1 MADNIPAAS
10 SEVEEQDPVV
20 TKSILWPVF
29 LAMIALSASA
39 VWSVWDE
46 FYTRRPYKDYQNE
59 WVESAKKAY
68 AGKRDASAAEW
79 ARVTASDEYKTLEA
93 AMREADAKAAPE
105 VGRLTTQ
112 LNSEV
117 LPRIA
122 ALSLPV
128 KVARSEA
135 AAITYRLEHARA
147 HGHADE
153 ARHYTAEL
161 AALKARKSDVLLP
174 GASAPEAW
182 GFEQM
187 VSEFNRLKSLQGDI
201 QSQTARVRRE
211 ADGARATFM
220 GWRDA
225 HLRTA
230 SPAAVQALLDGLD
243 SFEHDIKQIHI
254 KVDDGEL
261 IERCESCH
269 VGILS
274 PVPLEASEL
283 GGRKVFTSHPAKELL
298 ALHPPE
304 QFGCSPCHGGNGIA
318 TESVSMA
325 HGKNKHWLWPMLAS
339 ENTEAGCMQ
348 CHKNDLWMEHAS
360 TLNEGKRLFQWR
372 GCVGCHRYEGI
383 GREVEELKLAEKAVV
398 TARKDQAAVEI
409 AIAREVEIT
418 EDSAASA
425 EAVDAAYRAATRL
438 RQDLHLTRTREQ
450 QLVQDLASLD
460 LEVKKIGPNLKE
472 ASSKLKPEWLLAWLK
487 DPRAFRPTTKMPR
500 FRIDDEQVRDIA
512 AFLWQ
517 SSTPKAIQAPS
528 VEGDAERGQEL
539 VISRGCLA
547 CHKVT
552 TDEFDAIGNEFSAE
566 LSRMGEKTSA
576 AYIASW
582 VKNPRYHNRYT
593 VMPSLRLSDEDCG
606 NIATWLASLKS
617 DKAVYLST
625 ADALALLT
633 DKSRLERGKKLVE
646 HLGCAACHEI
656 QGLENEGRIGT
667 ELSEEG
673 SKPIERLD
681 FGTRTKE
688 YKAEHTYN
696 HKGFF
701 EHKLESPSTY
711 DKDKEFSRWVDRLR
725 MPEFFPL
732 PGQSG
737 YEELK
742 GEIKGDIDAL
752 TTFLLGSTEAHIPA
766 SLQYM
771 PEGAKQDIQQGWW
784 VIKKYNCDGCHQV
797 LPGATPVLWTLPIY
811 EETAS
816 FTGVPGKNGRPP
828 TLVGEGSRVDPVWLS
843 RFLANPALA
852 AEGTA
857 AHERNGVRQ
866 GMTVRMPTFFLSER
880 ERGTLVRF
888 FQALS
893 DLSTTDY
900 VRPDPAPLE
909 GAELDLA
916 RAAFTA
922 GDCANCHLLGG
933 EASVNPDTT
942 YAPSFE
948 VVRERIRPGWTH
960 RWVTEPNTVI
970 PGTAMPAILQHA
982 DGANGV
988 RWIVNTAKISATA
1001 KRRVGDARLKQLAD
1015 YTGDHAEL
1023 LLRYFA
1029 QWTAA
1034 ESAFQQDARNK

>member
-1 MADNIPAAS
+1 MADIIQTPEAQS
-10 SEVEEQDPVV
+10 EEQDPVV

-29 LAMIALSASA
+29 LAMVALVASS
-39 VWSVWDE
+39 VWCVWDE

-59 WVESAKKAY
+59 WVATAKQAYGSKLAASQAEWTRVTSAPEYKALET
-68 AGKRDASAAEW
+68 AMRAAE
-79 ARVTASDEYKTLEA
+79 
-93 AMREADAKAAPE
+93 AKVAPE
-105 VGRLTTQ
+105 VTRLATQ
-112 LNSEV
+112 MNSEV

-122 ALSLPV
+122 ALSQPV

-135 AAITYRLEHARA
+135 AAMTYRLEHARA
-147 HGHADE
+147 HGHAQE
-153 ARHYTAEL
+153 AKHYEAEL
-161 AALKARKSDVLLP
+161 AALKARKSAVSMP
-174 GASAPEAW
+174 GGTAPESW

-187 VSEFNRLKSLQGDI
+187 VTEFNRLKSLQGEL
-201 QSQTARVRRE
+201 QGQTAVVRRE
-211 ADGARATFM
+211 ADAARAAFN

-230 SPAAVQALLDGLD
+230 SPASVQALIDSID

-254 KVDDGEL
+254 KIDDGEL

-269 VGILS
+269 TGILS
-274 PVPLEASEL
+274 PVPLDAAEL
-283 GGRKVFTSHPAKELL
+283 AGHKVFASHPSMDLL
-298 ALHPPE
+298 KLHPPE
-304 QFGCSPCHGGNGIA
+304 RFGCSPCHGGNGIA
-318 TESVSMA
+318 VESVAMA
-325 HGKNKHWLWPMLAS
+325 HGKNKHWLWPMLAK

-348 CHKNDLWMEHAS
+348 CHKDDLWLAHAS
-360 TLNEGKRLFQWR
+360 TVNEGKHLFQWR
-372 GCVGCHRYEGI
+372 GCVGCHRYEGF
-383 GREVEELKLAEKAVV
+383 GREAEELKLAEKAVV
-398 TARKDQAAVEI
+398 GVLKDQDAVEI
-409 AIAREVEIT
+409 AIVRQVEIT
-418 EDSAASA
+418 EDANASA
-425 EAVDAAYRAATRL
+425 EAVDGAYREATRL
-438 RQDLHLTRTREQ
+438 RQDLHLARTRGQ
-450 QLVQDLASLD
+450 QLAQDVASLD

-472 ASSKLKPEWLLAWLK
+472 AASKLKPEWILAWLK

-500 FRIDDEQVRDIA
+500 FRVDDEQVRDIA

-517 SSTPKAIQAPS
+517 NSTPKEIAAIDGD
-528 VEGDAERGQEL
+528 GDAERGQEL

-593 VMPSLRLSDEDCG
+593 VMPSLRLSDEDCV
-606 NIATWLASLKS
+606 NIAAWLSSLKS
-617 DKAVYLST
+617 DKAVYLDN
-625 ADALALLT
+625 AAALALLG
-633 DKSRLERGKKLVE
+633 DKGRFERGKKLVQ

-656 QGLENEGRIGT
+656 NGLENEGRIGT

-673 SKPIERLD
+673 SKPLERLD

-688 YKAEHTYN
+688 YKGAHTYN

-701 EHKLESPSTY
+701 EAKLTSPSTY
-711 DKDKEFSRWVDRLR
+711 DKDKEFASWSDRLR

-732 PGQSG
+732 EGQAG

-742 GEIKGDIDAL
+742 GSINGEIDAL
-752 TTFLLGSTEAHIPA
+752 TTFLLGSTEAHIPP

-771 PEGAKQDIQQGWW
+771 PEGAAKDIQQGWW
-784 VIKKYNCDGCHQV
+784 LIKKYNCDGCHQI

-852 AEGTA
+852 ADATD
-857 AHERNGVRQ
+857 AHLRNGVRQ
-866 GMTVRMPTFFLSER
+866 GMTVRMPTFYLSER

-900 VRPDPAPLE
+900 VRPEFAPLDA
-909 GAELDLA
+909 AELDLA
-916 RAAFTA
+916 RSAFTA

-933 EASVNPDTT
+933 ETAVNPDTT

-960 RWVTEPNTVI
+960 RWVTEPNTII
-970 PGTAMPAILQHA
+970 PGTAMPAILQREA
-982 DGANGV
+982 GGE
-988 RWIVNTAKISATA
+988 RWIVNTAKLSATA
-1001 KRRVGDARLKQLAD
+1001 MRRVGDERLKRLAS

-1023 LLRYFA
+1023 LMRYFA
-1029 QWTAA
+1029 QWTAE
-1034 ESAFQQDARNK
+1034 ESAFQQDARKK